1 MGLDEGLDG
10 YPERPLKVKIEKRYE
25 RALKTRAVDDIIAFL
40 KEWNRRVKINPGKLR
55 RAILDTSLIL
65 EKLRGFNIV
74 SVDLSSSINIGG
86 QVKTLRDIILELFR
100 TFSRVS
106 EGRANYTGAS
116 KILHVLA
123 PTFFVMWDDT
133 IRCAYGCRL
142 KNGDADEKYF
152 KFLVRVQKVAR
163 QAVDSYCDEH
173 GCEVNRA
180 VRKIREQFYENGFHT
195 FSRIID
201 IYNFVKFTAGRDEL
215 W

>member
-106 EGRANYTGAS
+106 EGRLTILVHQKYCMYLLLHSLLCGMTRYDALMVVASRMVMPMKNISNSLFEYRKWRDKRWIVIVMNMGAKLTELS
-116 KILHVLA
+116 
-123 PTFFVMWDDT
+123 
-133 IRCAYGCRL
+133 
-142 KNGDADEKYF
+142 EK
-152 KFLVRVQKVAR
+152 
-163 QAVDSYCDEH
+163 
-173 GCEVNRA
+173 
-180 VRKIREQFYENGFHT
+180 
-195 FSRIID
+195 
-201 IYNFVKFTAGRDEL
+201 
-215 W
+215 